1 MLIRRVLAVLGVAAT
16 LAAALHAHAGPGA
29 AGPRPFSVK
38 RLILTTF
45 DAEQEPILRHEGGRF
60 DRTFRVPG
68 AFAPLRCQSATG
80 ICVTVTG
87 TTKSNAGPSTMALL
101 RDPQLRFTARTLFIV
116 DGIAGIRSS
125 VGTLGTVGIA
135 DWVVD
140 LDLGTHFVRP
150 RNAPPHGWLPFAEYP
165 QAAQRLNRRLARA
178 AWLLTRDLPLAD
190 DATARAERAF
200 YGEPEASDRPTV
212 RRCDTGSSDGFWVGR
227 DWADRADHIARV
239 RIRAV
244 DPDARLR
251 CRTSQFEDA
260 AIVAAL
266 ARFGYDDQVV
276 VVRAAS
282 DLEDQRPG
290 ETPRD
295 LYERL
300 AVRGEFAGFE
310 IARENGARV
319 ALEIAHHLD
328 ARLVDR

>member
-1 MLIRRVLAVLGVAAT
+1 MTVRRLVALLGVASAMV
-16 LAAALHAHAGPGA
+16 AALGPQAQVGA
-29 AGPRPFSVK
+29 ARHAPFTVE

-60 DRTFRVPG
+60 DRTFEVPG
-68 AFAPLRCQSATG
+68 AFAPLRCQSATH

-101 RDPQLRFTARTLFIV
+101 RDPQLELSAATLFIV

-125 VGTLGTVGIA
+125 AGTLGTVGIA
-135 DWVVD
+135 EWVVD

-150 RNAPPHGWLPFAEYP
+150 RNAPPHGWLPFADYP
-165 QAAQRLNRRLARA
+165 QAAQPLNRRLARA
-178 AWLLTRDLPLAD
+178 AYRLTRDLRLAD

-200 YGEPEASDRPTV
+200 YGEPEASDRPAV

-227 DWADRADHIARV
+227 DWADKADHIAAA

-244 DPDARLR
+244 DRDHRFR

-260 AIVAAL
+260 PIVAAL
-266 ARFGYDDQVV
+266 ARLGYDDQLIVL
-276 VVRAAS
+276 RAAS

-328 ARLVDR
+328 ARLLTG